1 MTLLPFIF
9 FVAGVGTV
17 SIMLD
22 RRFRAHKQVELA
34 PEEEAGKPADTKGSN
49 DLSQLWATSKNW
61 YSSLMDKQPE
71 DFPPR
76 FREWAVQASDDPAVK
91 NWLKALSD
99 EGLKA
104 YAKHLSRFCTDMGF
118 ELEWL
123 VEEQLEK
130 RDMHLAQTAKR
141 IVLLYCQACQ
151 QASTC
156 QEDLEVH
163 KQLLSLEQKPGGRR
177 NRTFGEKLLAKLV
190 EANLATTSTAE
201 FIGASATE
209 RQQIIAAAIN
219 EASSKDQ
226 GAFSRLVREVLYPTH
241 DAAGP
246 NGAKTSAGGTSANTT
261 SGAEATGSG

>member
-9 FVAGVGTV
+9 LVAGVGTV

-22 RRFRAHKQVELA
+22 RRFRANTQGAPA
-34 PEEEAGKPADTKGSN
+34 PEEEAGKPTDTKGSN
-49 DLSQLWATSKNW
+49 DLSQLWATSMNW
-61 YSSLMDKQPE
+61 YNSLRDQQPE

-76 FREWAVQASDDPAVK
+76 FRAWAVQASDDPAVK

-141 IVLLYCQACQ
+141 IVLHYCQACQ

-156 QEDLEVH
+156 QEDLEIH

-177 NRTFGEKLLAKLV
+177 NRTFGEKLLAKLA

-201 FIGASATE
+201 FIGASPTE

-226 GAFSRLVREVLYPTH
+226 AAFSRLVKEVLYPTH

-246 NGAKTSAGGTSANTT
+246 HGAKTAGGTSANTT
-261 SGAEATGSG
+261 SSAEATGSG